1 MLFKHIVKIGLRRKS
16 LMDTVLFKTGLRRKS
31 LMVTRVT
38 CRRKL
43 RGDVNSYVIR
53 YEVQKVRLK
62 NRASLTRERH
72 TMAAQQKIWVAL
84 INIILVLSLLWK
96 LPCFY
101 ISPSSVHIIFG
112 RNRQRMRGV
121 LMMRGDSDGDDF
133 YLKVLTL

>member
-1 MLFKHIVKIGLRRKS
+1 
-16 LMDTVLFKTGLRRKS
+16 MDTVLFKTGLRRKS

-72 TMAAQQKIWVAL
+72 TMAAQQKI
-84 INIILVLSLLWK
+84 
-96 LPCFY
+96 
-101 ISPSSVHIIFG
+101 
-112 RNRQRMRGV
+112 
-121 LMMRGDSDGDDF
+121 
-133 YLKVLTL
+133 